1 MKKCKLHIAA
11 FITAISVMLTGCSRQ
26 DELPSINEL
35 PEFSFSP
42 AVQQSTSASRS
53 SSASDN
59 PQGGAV
65 SSSSEFSSSSA
76 PASSSSSSPA
86 YSTFT
91 FPFTVPRSSRYFGPP
106 LKPHPSVSS
115 YYYPPALP
123 TAPISK
129 DKPEP
134 IDPNTCEHIAVV
146 DAGRI
151 PEADAKG
158 LSQGSHCSI
167 CKKVLNRRRNI
178 EAMPNYQPTSIA
190 GGTAVYTDK
199 NLGDLTVSYDS
210 IPTEQSVYQTLI
222 SFKDKYPEGT
232 PFNDADNRYLSEKV
246 FPNVKFTGYGCVAF
260 ALELSDAAFGDLPG
274 RYSFDYD
281 NVRVGDIIRLDND
294 KHSAIVLEVSS
305 DTVTIAEGNYNNSV
319 HWERTLNKA
328 DAVKEWNYI
337 ITRYPN

>member
-1 MKKCKLHIAA
+1 MKKCKLYIAA
-11 FITAISVMLTGCSRQ
+11 FITAVAVMLTGCSGQ
-26 DELPSINEL
+26 SELPSVNEL
-35 PEFSFSP
+35 PDFSFSP
-42 AVQQSTSASRS
+42 AAPQSTSASRNPS
-53 SSASDN
+53 SDN

-65 SSSSEFSSSSA
+65 SSSSEFSSSSTT
-76 PASSSSSSPA
+76 SSSSTPA

-115 YYYPPALP
+115 YYYPPAMP

-134 IDPNTCEHIAVV
+134 IDPNTCEHNAVI
-146 DAGRI
+146 DAGRL
-151 PEADAKG
+151 PEIDAKG
-158 LSQGSHCSI
+158 LTQGAHCSI

-178 EAMPNYQPTSIA
+178 EAMPNYQPVSA
-190 GGTAVYTDK
+190 ANGTAVYTDK
-199 NLGDLTVSYDS
+199 NLGDLTVSYDT

-232 PFNDADNRYLSEKV
+232 ICTDAENRYISEKV
-246 FPNVKFTGYGCVAF
+246 FPNVKFTGFGCVAF

-294 KHSAIVLEVSS
+294 KHSAIVLAVNN
-305 DTVTIAEGNYNNSV
+305 DTVTIAEGNYNGTV
-319 HWERTLNKA
+319 HWERTLNRA
-328 DAVKEWNYI
+328 DAVNDWNYI
-337 ITRYPN
+337 ITRYP